1 MVNSP
6 LGKQQTLGRDMNN
19 SILATAYRVAGSKLG
34 LVFST
39 LWVLSLVTTAL
50 I

>member
-1 MVNSP
+1 
-6 LGKQQTLGRDMNN
+6 MNN
-19 SILATAYRVAGSKLG
+19 TVFSTFGRFAGTKLG

-39 LWVLSLVTTAL
+39 VWVLSLVTTAL